1 MTKDIPA
8 SGLYWTELR
17 IFLEVAK
24 SKSFNKAA
32 EELGIS
38 QPTVGRA
45 VRRLETALN
54 IKLLGAGARR
64 GAYACRFKIGA
75 SAGVGRRG
83 NREDHPQSRSGVD
96 EERC

>member
-8 SGLYWTELR
+8 NGLYWTELR

-32 EELGIS
+32 EELGVS

-54 IKLLGAGARR
+54 IKLLGAGAR
-64 GAYACRFKIGA
+64 
-75 SAGVGRRG
+75 GVVLTPQVQDW
-83 NREDHPQSRSGVD
+83 RERWSRSTRKSRRSSA
-96 EERC
+96 EFQWRRR

>member
-8 SGLYWTELR
+8 SRLYWTELR

-54 IKLLGAGARR
+54 IKLLGAGARGVVLTPAGSR
-64 GAYACRFKIGA
+64 LARALESVDTEIEKII
-75 SAGVGRRG
+75 RR
-83 NREDHPQSRSGVD
+83 VAVA
-96 EERC
+96 